1 MEKETEASKQK
12 AVEGREQV
20 SCRDGLT
27 TRGRFVVGHR
37 TAHKAPL
44 CVRSSPLSAFDGPVF
59 TSSSGSNVLEIDFYG
74 LRAGGVIL
82 FLDRFSFFPLH
93 PSSGIFFS
101 FHASFVHTQGDIHL
115 FFKGK
120 PLHTANPG

>member
-1 MEKETEASKQK
+1 MGEGREVEKETEASKQK

-27 TRGRFVVGHR
+27 TRGRLVVGHR

-59 TSSSGSNVLEIDFYG
+59 TSSSGSNVLEIDIYG

-82 FLDRFSFFPLH
+82 FLDRFSFFFF
-93 PSSGIFFS
+93 PSSGIFFT
-101 FHASFVHTQGDIHL
+101 FHASFVHTQRDIHH
-115 FFKGK
+115 FF
-120 PLHTANPG
+120 

>member
-12 AVEGREQV
+12 AVGGREQV

-59 TSSSGSNVLEIDFYG
+59 TSSSGSNVLEIDIYG

-82 FLDRFSFFPLH
+82 FLDRFSFFFP
-93 PSSGIFFS
+93 PVAFFS
-101 FHASFVHTQGDIHL
+101 PFTPHSFKHRGTFT
-115 FFKGK
+115 FFF
-120 PLHTANPG
+120 